1 MELEGTAIEGTVEAK
16 LPKGLFRVRLE
27 DGSVIRA
34 SIASQARKII
44 IKVIPGNRVLV
55 KVHPN
60 DPTRGRITQQLP

>member
-1 MELEGTAIEGTVEAK
+1 MELEGLVEAK
-16 LPKGLFRVRLE
+16 LPKGLFRVRLD
-27 DGSVIRA
+27 DGSVVRA
-34 SIASQARKII
+34 SLSSEARKII